1 MEGLWY
7 NEEEYTGALVVSFC
21 NRSSNCSSITV
32 VITLLLPDVP
42 GYARKSLVVKHPDFY
57 YYFTTNDVRNLQNLA
72 PFCSSPPSVKLVVRK
87 NHPDMP
93 CKTGQNRANQK
104 GKTYDKDNVRLPR
117 QYLPITYG

>member
-57 YYFTTNDVRNLQNLA
+57 YYFTTNDVRSLQKLA
-72 PFCSSPPSVKLVVRK
+72 AFCSFHPVLPMNEKNTVFKIKVKPMK
-87 NHPDMP
+87 FDSS
-93 CKTGQNRANQK
+93 
-104 GKTYDKDNVRLPR
+104 
-117 QYLPITYG
+117 I